1 MLVFVRAAVFA
12 WVCLG
17 ISRVSRFARTGALS
31 QRCDCANSCHGN
43 GNRNGSKKLPGP
55 MVRDVGGL
63 LSRRVEHHHH
73 LERGALVKLA
83 RVDGALGTHAHA
95 CACSYYRGGCAQ
107 RRATRV
113 MAGAP
118 FSMVARASSQRAP
131 FHCARQLRDGRVCR
145 CDVSSARRFSCAC
158 MSD

>member
-1 MLVFVRAAVFA
+1 MQLCSRGCAWGSHVSVASPAQVHCHSAAIAPIHVTE
-12 WVCLG
+12 
-17 ISRVSRFARTGALS
+17 TGTE
-31 QRCDCANSCHGN
+31 
-43 GNRNGSKKLPGP
+43 NGSKKLAGP

-63 LSRRVEHHHH
+63 LSRRVALHQH
-73 LERGALVKLA
+73 LERGALVKPA
-83 RVDGALGTHAHA
+83 RVDGALGPHAHA

-107 RRATRV
+107 RRAKLV

-145 CDVSSARRFSCAC
+145 CEVSSARRFSCAC